1 MLNLFNI
8 RSVRSISFL
17 VSGLCLWGFPCTL
30 TGQESQEDKQREV
43 IREEAAEYYKQWLNQ
58 DVVYIVSGA
67 EKSVFE
73 KLSTDEERE
82 QFIEQFWIRRDPD
95 ISTAANEFKEEHYR
109 RLAYANERFKSG
121 VPGWKT
127 DRGRIYIIHGDP
139 AEIESHKSGESYYR
153 PSHEGGGLTATYP
166 FEIWRYRY
174 IEGIGNDVE
183 LEFVDKSGSGE
194 FRLAVTPWEKDALL
208 MIPGTGMTIAEELG
222 LAQRKD
228 HPYFSYASHHRYP
241 GMHTRAKDD
250 PFLRYE
256 TIAIAQR
263 PKEIKY
269 QDLKEIVD
277 VNVTYNKLPF
287 TTRQDFFQLSE
298 KRVLSS
304 LSIEVENRNLS
315 FGLENGVHIARVAVY
330 GLVTSLTGRVV
341 TEFEDDLAVSF
352 RPESLTAG
360 LTSSSVYQKTL
371 PLDTGMRYRLD
382 LVVKDMKGEKLGVV
396 RKGIIPPPFDSEK
409 LRSSSLILSDQLSEL
424 KDAADQHE
432 MFVLGDVKVRP
443 SLSKSFS
450 STAPFWVYLQ
460 VYNANIDQSTLT
472 PDLSVKYRIVRDG
485 KAVIETLDDS
495 GESVQFF
502 SGQRIVVIKNLPLAT
517 LPKGKYKVEVSV
529 EDRLGEESIL
539 IHESFEV
546 RG

>member
-1 MLNLFNI
+1 
-8 RSVRSISFL
+8 
-17 VSGLCLWGFPCTL
+17 
-30 TGQESQEDKQREV
+30 
-43 IREEAAEYYKQWLNQ
+43 
-58 DVVYIVSGA
+58 
-67 EKSVFE
+67 
-73 KLSTDEERE
+73 
-82 QFIEQFWIRRDPD
+82 
-95 ISTAANEFKEEHYR
+95 
-109 RLAYANERFKSG
+109 
-121 VPGWKT
+121 
-127 DRGRIYIIHGDP
+127 
-139 AEIESHKSGESYYR
+139 
-153 PSHEGGGLTATYP
+153 
-166 FEIWRYRY
+166 
-174 IEGIGNDVE
+174 
-183 LEFVDKSGSGE
+183 
-194 FRLAVTPWEKDALL
+194 